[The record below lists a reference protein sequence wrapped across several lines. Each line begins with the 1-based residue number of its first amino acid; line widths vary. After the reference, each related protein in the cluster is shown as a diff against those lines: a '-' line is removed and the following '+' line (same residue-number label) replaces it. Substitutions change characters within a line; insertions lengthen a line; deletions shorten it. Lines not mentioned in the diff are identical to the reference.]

1 MSAIED
7 KELLADIATVAKIDA
22 VPMILDVICRTT
34 GMGYAAVARVTRDR
48 WIAAGV
54 LDKIAFGL
62 GVGGELQV
70 DTTIC
75 DEIRDS
81 GELVAIDNVAADAR
95 YCDHHTPKMYGLQS
109 YISVPIYWRNRE
121 FFGTLCAIDPR
132 PATVQTTEIID
143 MFKLFA
149 QLIGNHLDNLE
160 RAAVSEAAL
169 LSSQEAADLR
179 EQFIAILGHDLRNPL
194 SAILLGARLLRGQ
207 ASEPAQKTVA
217 QIERSANRI
226 SGLVDDMLDFS
237 RVRLGGGFVLNQTAD
252 NTLQKNLEDIVAEMR
267 QASPERDLRD
277 DIALAEPVCCDSAR
291 ICQLLSNLLSNA
303 LTHGARDGAV
313 MVSATSRDGEF
324 TLSVCNEGVPI
335 APDIQRRLFQPF
347 VRGSDRIGKNSL
359 GLGLGLYI
367 VAEIARA
374 HGGTMEVESTPQ
386 QTRFSF
392 RMASHGHT
400 QLTTGN

>member
-1 MSAIED
+1 LSAIED

-95 YCDHHTPKMYGLQS
+95 YRDHHTPKMYGLQS

-132 PATVQTTEIID
+132 PAIVQTTEVID

-194 SAILLGARLLRGQ
+194 SAILLGTRLLRGQ

-237 RVRLGGGFVLNQTAD
+237 RVRLGGGFVLNKTAD

-267 QASPERDLRD
+267 QVSPGRDIRV

-303 LTHGARDGAV
+303 LTHGARGGAV
-313 MVSATSRDGEF
+313 MVTATSRDDEF
-324 TLSVCNEGVPI
+324 ALSVSNQGEPI
-335 APDIQRRLFQPF
+335 APDIRRRLFQPF
-347 VRGSDRIGKNSL
+347 VRGSDRTGKNSL

-374 HGGTMEVESTPQ
+374 HGGTMEVESTPE
-386 QTRFSF
+386 QTSFSF
-392 RMASHGHT
+392 RMASRGHA

>member
-1 MSAIED
+1 VRHRSAPRHS
-7 KELLADIATVAKIDA
+7 AD
-22 VPMILDVICRTT
+22 
-34 GMGYAAVARVTRDR
+34 DR
-48 WIAAGV
+48 NH
-54 LDKIAFGL
+54 
-62 GVGGELQV
+62 
-70 DTTIC
+70 
-75 DEIRDS
+75 R
-81 GELVAIDNVAADAR
+81 
-95 YCDHHTPKMYGLQS
+95 H
-109 YISVPIYWRNRE
+109 
-121 FFGTLCAIDPR
+121 
-132 PATVQTTEIID
+132 VQTVC
-143 MFKLFA
+143 